1 MSKVVVVTDGVQGP
15 PGPGVIVRTTAEWEA
30 NDLVLARGRV
40 GYDEDTG
47 TLKVGDGSTVW
58 SALPGISGEGSG
70 GGGGAGL
77 PDYDAGNERDMLTVN
92 VDRTSTDIPASG
104 TSSDNVSI
112 TQESIVLLSGGLPPE
127 LFNFNISDGTLPFP
141 ATIDAPS
148 LPIWLLMGQEPDPE
162 DPMVVNL
169 VVYTFDLEIGSRVT
183 GVTFNADI
191 PFMSTGGFAVIGP
204 DGDVLN
210 ELVGNPA
217 ATPSPD
223 DAISFAQPVVDGTNY
238 TITGYFKEPVEIIN
252 GDEIRIA
259 IYFLGFG
266 VEGQVT
272 LNSLD
277 LHSLSAEVVV
287 DWRSQGHIT
296 ALLALGESGMNANFG
311 DAWGVEEEVVFY
323 CGYLSTIPMGGFVLY
338 EHFDEN
344 GVSNP
349 KLYRHVQPGF
359 FEYYPLSM
367 DDLGIIVNCIGDLRI
382 STFQAAHMGSHRWH
396 SNAASSWV
404 YVSMDGVNFR
414 LLPNGGSAMLE
425 TAMVDR
431 SVPLR
436 VQTYIT
442 EDLVVLSGATFSED
456 KSVITQES
464 ASPYTYSHGTQFL
477 LVQLNGYDSPT
488 FYEVA
493 EDGLSATT
501 SSWLSVSP
509 SFDGLVLHV
518 GSVVTDVP
526 ESSNFGKPGWF
537 QIQRTGSDSD
547 PAVLLPIK
555 DHTFDPARFA
565 TQDDIADFITADEV
579 PVAPTEVVA
588 VETVMLSGGAWPVV
602 PVDGTY
608 DGHWFG
614 PASLSPAHRVLVTG
628 TNAGVYNLTE
638 SGPWEPVSLAEDALV
653 YVAGAKAQNGGP
665 WFSGSVWRPDGTRID
680 DIRNTFTLHQVL
692 RSAIFTDTE
701 NPLVGNCPPNDYG
714 IAHGHPTLI
723 SGAYQAGYGY
733 GVYAGIW
740 STPSSENPNAPWTF
754 IGRPSIVRYRRSPY
768 GAVPCDYV
776 VWGYSGGRTDWE
788 TNGIWRGFMSKGYFP
803 DGMMY
808 YWNGDSQLNG
818 DYDSYDAAEHEVKSY
833 TAVHAVVG
841 NNEFFNAGN
850 PTEGTIP
857 LASFNLN
864 ANDYVLVTDGGAA
877 GVWLTQ
883 ADGTPWVWQ
892 GTPLKVVSFDQQYM
906 RPNSNMGNVGRS
918 MWLYAVGGNYYEA
931 SLGSQGTSAGL
942 FEVDAVVQPFESYI
956 DLDGMTEEEY
966 EYAGVGLN
974 QWILL
979 VGSGWS
985 GMAGIWRTPA
995 SYGQPLTQ
1003 YAGSRLVDWVVNRC
1017 NSKGRVSHSAGERN
1031 QRGDVWRRTES
1042 NMFVRDFTYFRERV
1056 CVAVDAV
1063 TSTLADTDPEGG
1075 TLDPADFGVEDGDL
1089 VLFDKNYYRF
1099 GIWVAHDVGTP
1110 WEFYHNDQP
1119 SFARLKSDNSLYQN
1133 DTGVMSHADY
1143 SAGVID
1149 GEVTNPFWKKVSDGP
1164 APPTANPLLFDYTF
1178 TAPGSYINGVV
1189 GTTPVVDQEQI
1200 LFVRFDQAFK
1210 KIRVEILGR
1219 LKGYQQPDWPD
1230 PTWSPGDVGYYSPAK
1245 QLGVHINFERNSGWE
1260 WRLADYAPTLGG
1272 YGSLPVVSDFQTD
1285 SSLYAATPTDPGFQ
1299 KVVFEIEGEVVTAPG
1314 LGGFDRTWFSAQL
1327 TSESSNL
1334 PGYGTTSSYG
1344 YPATYEAETGFVQ
1357 IDGVGDL
1364 VLDPDPPEG
1373 ISDIT
1378 ISIGDYYGGVLFEE
1392 GTKIKI
1398 YGYND

>member
-1 MSKVVVVTDGVQGP
+1 MSKVVVVTDGIQGP

-30 NDLVLARGRV
+30 DDLVLVRGRV

-47 TLKVGDGSTVW
+47 TLKVGDGSTAW
-58 SALPGISGEGSG
+58 SALPGISGEGPG

-77 PDYDAGNERDMLTVN
+77 PEYDASNDRHVLAVNLERTATDLPV
-92 VDRTSTDIPASG
+92 VGTSTD
-104 TSSDNVSI
+104 V
-112 TQESIVLLSGGLPPE
+112 
-127 LFNFNISDGTLPFP
+127 NISNETLLTLSQGLGPDYIDWSVPEATLPFP
-141 ATIDAPS
+141 ATLDAPS
-148 LPIWLLMGQEPDPE
+148 LPTWVLMSEAPDSEQPI
-162 DPMVVNL
+162 PIMS
-169 VVYTFDLEIGSRVT
+169 YMFTFDLEVGSRVT
-183 GVTFNADI
+183 GLTWNVDL
-191 PFMSTGGFAVIGP
+191 PFMGVGGIVVIGP

-210 ELVGNPA
+210 GLIGNPL
-217 ATPSPD
+217 TQTD
-223 DAISFAQPVVDGTNY
+223 EVIFGPVIDDGTNY
-238 TITGYFKEPVEIIN
+238 TITAYFTEPVEIIN
-252 GDEIRIA
+252 GDEIRVAVYANSFIGTTEQ
-259 IYFLGFG
+259 YT
-266 VEGQVT
+266 V
-272 LNSLD
+272 NSLE
-277 LHSLSAEVVV
+277 LHSLSADVAV
-287 DWRSQGHIT
+287 DWVTQGHI
-296 ALLALGESGMNANFG
+296 AAIMAVAEPGLNSNFG
-311 DAWGVEEEVVFY
+311 VGAWTVEEGEYFANA
-323 CGYLSTIPMGGFVLY
+323 YLASIPVGAFILY

-344 GVSNP
+344 GISAP
-349 KLYRHVQPGF
+349 KLYQHIGQGF

-367 DDLGIIVNCIGDLRI
+367 TDLGVVVHCATDLRLTVQQ
-382 STFQAAHMGSHRWH
+382 SAHMGSHRVM
-396 SNAASSWV
+396 SIAASSWV
-404 YVSMDGVNFR
+404 YTSMDGVNFR
-414 LLPNGGSAMLE
+414 LFPHGGSAMLE
-425 TAMVDR
+425 TALVDR

-442 EDLVVLSGATFSED
+442 EDLLLASGATFSD
-456 KSVITQES
+456 NKSVITQES
-464 ASPYTYSHGTQFL
+464 ANPYLYSHGTGWL
-477 LVQLNGYDSPT
+477 LVQLNGVSVPT
-488 FYEVA
+488 FYQMS
-493 EDGLSATT
+493 EDGLSATA
-501 SSWLSVSP
+501 SQWLAISP
-509 SFDGLVLHV
+509 QYDGLVIHV

-537 QIQRTGSDSD
+537 QIQRTGTDND

-555 DHTFDPARFA
+555 DHTFDPLGFA
-565 TQDDIADFITADEV
+565 TQDDIADFITADDI
-579 PVAPTEVVA
+579 PVTPTEVVA
-588 VETVMLSGGAWPVV
+588 VETVMLSGGTWPVV

-614 PASLSPAHRVLVTG
+614 PASLSPAHRVLVSG

-638 SGPWEPVSLAEDALV
+638 SGPWEAVSLAEDALV
-653 YVAGAKAQNGGP
+653 YVVGNHPNNGGP

-692 RSAIFTDTE
+692 KSATFTDTA

-714 IAHGHPTLI
+714 IAHGYPTLI
-723 SGAYQAGYGY
+723 SGAHQDGYGY
-733 GVYAGIW
+733 GVYAGVW
-740 STPSSENPNAPWTF
+740 STPSNETPNAPWTF

-768 GAVPCDYV
+768 GPVPCDYTI
-776 VWGYSGGRTDWE
+776 WGYSGGRNDWE
-788 TNGIWRGFMSKGYFP
+788 TNGIWRGFMAKGYFP

-833 TAVHAVVG
+833 TAVHAVVS
-841 NNEFFNAGN
+841 NNDFFNAGH

-857 LASFNLN
+857 LAAFNLN
-864 ANDYVLVTDGGAA
+864 ANDYVLVTDGMAT
-877 GVWLTQ
+877 GVWQAQ

-892 GTPLKVVSFDQQYM
+892 GTPLKVVTSDQQYM

-918 MWLYAVGGNYYEA
+918 MWLYAVGGSYYEA

-942 FEVDAVVQPFESYI
+942 FDVDAVVQPFESYI
-956 DLDGMTEEEY
+956 DFDGMTEEEY
-966 EYAGVGLN
+966 EFAGIGLN

-979 VGSGWS
+979 IGSGWS

-1003 YAGSRLVDWVVNRC
+1003 YAATRMVDWVVNRC
-1017 NSKGRVSHSAGERN
+1017 TSKGRVSHSAGERH

-1056 CVAVDAV
+1056 CVPVDAV
-1063 TSTLADTDPEGG
+1063 TSVLADTSPLTG

-1089 VLFDKNYYRF
+1089 VLFDKNYYHF
-1099 GIWVAHDVGTP
+1099 GIWVARDVGTP

-1149 GEVTNPFWKKVSDGP
+1149 GQVTNPFWKKVSDGP
-1164 APPTANPLLFDYTF
+1164 STAANPLLFDYTF
-1178 TAPGSYINGVV
+1178 ASPGTYINGVV

-1200 LFVRFDQAFK
+1200 LFVRFGQAFK
-1210 KIRVEILGR
+1210 KIRVEIFGR
-1219 LKGYQQPDWPD
+1219 LKGYQQPGWPD
-1230 PTWSPGDVGYYSPAK
+1230 PTWAPGDVGYYNPTK
-1245 QLGVHINFERNSGWE
+1245 QLGVHINFERNNGWE
-1260 WRLADYAPTLGG
+1260 WKIPDYAPSFGG
-1272 YGSLPVVSDFQTD
+1272 YGGLPVAADFQTD

-1299 KVVFEIEGEVVTAPG
+1299 KVVFEIEGDVVTAPG
-1314 LGGFDRTWFSAQL
+1314 VGGFDRTWFSAQL
-1327 TSESSNL
+1327 TSEGTNL
-1334 PGYGTTSSYG
+1334 PGYGSASLYY

-1357 IDGVGDL
+1357 VDGVGDL
-1364 VLDPDPPEG
+1364 VLDPDPPQG

-1392 GTKIKI
+1392 GTRVKI